1 MYKCRFPVATADT
14 PWSETRGRMEEEV
27 RSKDWQ
33 EFLQAQYKFVQFYV
47 LQY

>member
-1 MYKCRFPVATADT
+1 MYKCRFPVAIADM
-14 PWSETRGRMEEEV
+14 PWSETRDRMEEEV

-33 EFLQAQYKFVQFYV
+33 EFLQTQYKFAQLYV